1 MVAQLEPTD
10 VGRPDGTPARAPGP
24 RPILWDSLA
33 LLALL
38 CLLPILH
45 DVKTMLT
52 APYWLDEA
60 WVALSVRFPL
70 RDLPVTTSSSPLG
83 WSFLLRLV
91 PDPDHLRLVTL
102 VFQGIAVVAAYG
114 FGRSLRWSTPGRG
127 VVAGAACAAAVLLL
141 PAQQVR
147 HDLKQ
152 YTADAAVTV
161 GVLALV
167 TWVEQRWSRRR
178 LNVLTAVVAAAMLF
192 SHVTAIVAPCA
203 FGGLL
208 LAAALRRQWLRL
220 VEVAVAGLNAG
231 LVLTAVY
238 FGISMQGRNAPMQ
251 QFWADNFPGVT
262 ELPGY
267 LGRQIDT
274 LMPVVGAPGPVV
286 VALLVAGTLTLVR
299 RDRPATAVAVMLLPV
314 VATTVG
320 VAGIY
325 PLLEL
330 RTSHFLLVTA
340 AAVAGLGVAG
350 LAGLAADLACRGL
363 SRVRPAVLAAAVCAV
378 LLGGYAA
385 GNSRWYRFDGN
396 ESGLYYT
403 AIAVTDVRSAT
414 EYVAAH
420 RRPNDV
426 VVMNNAA
433 WYGFAFYSRHD
444 TLKLVV
450 PHGNTVG
457 WWVAMPGRSDV
468 VVVPGHDTAAVRAG
482 LRQAVELAARRGD
495 GAQVWLI
502 RSHVIGDEVD
512 AWRQALAAYRV
523 EQVTDGVEP
532 VALVSTG

>member
-1 MVAQLEPTD
+1 MVAQVEPAD
-10 VGRPDGTPARAPGP
+10 VGRPDGTRVRPPGP
-24 RPILWDSLA
+24 RPILWDSIA

-45 DVKTMLT
+45 DVRTMLI

-70 RDLPVTTSSSPLG
+70 HDLPVTTSSSPLG

-91 PDPDHLRLVTL
+91 PDPDDLRLVTL
-102 VFQGIAVVAAYG
+102 VFQGLAVVAAYA
-114 FGRSLRWSTPGRG
+114 FGRSMARPTPGRG
-127 VVAGAACAAAVLLL
+127 VVAGAACAAVVLLL

-167 TWVEQRWSRRR
+167 TWLEQRWSRRR
-178 LNVLTAVVAAAMLF
+178 LRVLTAVVAASMLF

-208 LAAALRRQWLRL
+208 LVTAARRQWLRL

-231 LVLTAVY
+231 LILTAVY
-238 FGISMQGRNAPMQ
+238 VGISMQGRNGPMQ
-251 QFWADNFPGVT
+251 QFWAANFPRVT

-267 LGRQIDT
+267 LGGQLDT

-286 VALLVAGTLTLVR
+286 VGLLVAGTLTLAK
-299 RDRPATAVAVMLLPV
+299 RDRPAAAIAVVLLPV
-314 VATTVG
+314 VATIVG

-340 AAVAGLGVAG
+340 AAVAGIGVAG
-350 LAGLAADLACRGL
+350 LADVTADLACRGL
-363 SRVRPAVLAAAVCAV
+363 PRVRPAVLAAAVCAV
-378 LLGGYAA
+378 LLGGYAV

-403 AIAVTDVRSAT
+403 AISVTDVRSAT

-420 RRPNDV
+420 RAPDDV

-433 WYGFAFYSRHD
+433 WYGFAFYSRQD
-444 TLKLVV
+444 TLRLVA

-457 WWVAMPGRSDV
+457 WWVEMPGRSDV
-468 VVVPGHDTAAVRAG
+468 VVVPGHDTTAVRAS
-482 LRQAVELAARRGD
+482 LQQAVETAARRGD
-495 GAQVWLI
+495 GGRVWLI

-512 AWRQALAAYRV
+512 AWREALSAYRV
-523 EQVTDGVEP
+523 DQVTDGVEP
-532 VALVSTG
+532 VVLISRE